1 MPHRLLHPLI
11 VATVAAL
18 VSTALASHAPEGST
32 FDLSTLPAETH
43 YDDSLG
49 YGWETSPPSADGT
62 PECGRADNSGVQEEK
77 GACAFSVKVAEGN
90 YRVTLRLAPTITVK
104 AETRRLM
111 LEPLPSVE
119 PTAEVIR
126 QFYVNVRRPAL
137 PPARVGETTNDRVC
151 LSPREATSYTWDD
164 KLTLEFSGPGTV
176 RSFTLAHAPAELP
189 TLFLIGDSTVTDQA
203 SADYASWGQM
213 LPRFLPTAAVAN
225 HAHSGETIKSSLT
238 ARRIDKVLSQ
248 IKRGD
253 LLLIQF
259 GHNDQKPQYP
269 QTYLA
274 ADSTYPAY
282 LRALVAEA
290 RLRHAPPIL
299 ITSPQRRNFDAHGKL
314 LNTHGDYPQAVR
326 DVATSEAVAL
336 IDLEQLSRD
345 FYEALGPKRSALA
358 FADGGKDRT
367 HHNSYGAYVLALF
380 VARELRDLGLGLE
393 VPAPDSGFPLPE
405 DFSRASASSALP
417 SAQKPPND

>member
-1 MPHRLLHPLI
+1 MPHRLLHSLV
-11 VATVAAL
+11 VATATAL
-18 VSTALASHAPEGST
+18 VSAALASHAPEGLT

-43 YDDSLG
+43 YDDTLG
-49 YGWETSPPSADGT
+49 YGWEASPLGANST
-62 PECGRADNSGVQEEK
+62 PAPGRADNGSGQEK
-77 GACAFSVKVAEGN
+77 KRPRAFSVKVAEGN
-90 YRVTLRLAPTITVK
+90 YRVTLRLAPTTTVK

-111 LEPLPSVE
+111 LEPLPGAE
-119 PTAEVIR
+119 PTAEVVR

-137 PPARVGETTNDRVC
+137 PPAKVGETASVRVC
-151 LSPREATSYTWDD
+151 LSPRETTSYTWDD

-203 SADYASWGQM
+203 SEDYASWGQM
-213 LPRFLPTAAVAN
+213 LPSFLPSAAVAN
-225 HAHSGETIKSSLT
+225 HAHSGESIKSSLT

-290 RLRHAPPIL
+290 RLRRAIPIL
-299 ITSPQRRNFDAHGKL
+299 ITSPQRRNFDAHGKV

-326 DVATSEAVAL
+326 DVATSKAIAL

-345 FYEALGPKRSALA
+345 FYEALGPERSALA
-358 FADGGKDRT
+358 FADNGKDRT

-380 VARELRDLGLGLE
+380 VARELRTLGLALE
-393 VPAPDSGFPLPE
+393 VTAPDSGFPRPE
-405 DFSRASASSALP
+405 SFAQTPSALP
-417 SAQKPPND
+417 SPQKPPND